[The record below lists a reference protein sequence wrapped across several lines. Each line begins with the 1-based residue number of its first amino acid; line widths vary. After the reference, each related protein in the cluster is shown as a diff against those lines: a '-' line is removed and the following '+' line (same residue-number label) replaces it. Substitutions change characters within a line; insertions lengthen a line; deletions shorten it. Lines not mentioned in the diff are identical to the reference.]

1 MLLPT
6 SLLAKNC
13 KSKSTSKFA
22 CSTGCGDGGAFG
34 FGGGVALLA
43 LTGGLGCR
51 FLVLL
56 METAG
61 TVFGVLFTTAAAFL
75 AVVVTFTAFAVP
87 LTAALAAIALAVPT
101 IVVTILFDNISVTVC
116 YF

>member
-1 MLLPT
+1 MDKDSAARNWENVIPL
-6 SLLAKNC
+6 S
-13 KSKSTSKFA
+13 
-22 CSTGCGDGGAFG
+22 GCIATFTFDCA
-34 FGGGVALLA
+34 GGVALLA
-43 LTGGLGCR
+43 LTGGLGWT
-51 FLVLL
+51 FGVLL
-56 METAG
+56 MEAAG
-61 TVFGVLFTTAAAFL
+61 TVFGVLFTTAATFF